1 MNSAQLP
8 QATAVDVVFPVD
20 GSSLARDHAQA
31 LQEALCGQWPWLKS
45 ETQTGIHSIK
55 LVPGTQAQAMLSRRT
70 KLLLRV
76 PTHRAPELLASAGVD
91 LVVADQP
98 MRIGTPHTRELLP
111 HATLYAYNVAASN
124 ADEVA
129 FMADVTR
136 ELAELGIGGERVCG
150 KRQQLTLNGGV
161 LNTFSLMLHALAPE
175 HSLRVQCLGI
185 GPHRLLG
192 CGIFIPHKSAAAV

>member
-1 MNSAQLP
+1 MNSTQIP

-20 GSSLARDHAQA
+20 GNSLARDHAQA
-31 LQEALCGQWPWLKS
+31 LQEALCRQWPWLES
-45 ETQTGIHSIK
+45 EVQTGIHTIK

-76 PTHRAPELLASAGVD
+76 PTHRTPELLASAGVD
-91 LVVADQP
+91 LVVTDQP
-98 MRIGTPHTRELLP
+98 MRLGTPHTRELFP
-111 HATLYAYNVAASN
+111 HATLYAYNVAATN

-175 HSLRVQCLGI
+175 HSLRVQCLGL